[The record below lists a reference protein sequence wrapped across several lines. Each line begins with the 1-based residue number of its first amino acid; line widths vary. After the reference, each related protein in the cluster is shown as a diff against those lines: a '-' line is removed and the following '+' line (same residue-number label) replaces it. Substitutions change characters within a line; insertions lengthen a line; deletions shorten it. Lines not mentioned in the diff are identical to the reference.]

1 MNLVMNYFDHGVGRE
16 SIIAH
21 EMKDSSMLG
30 KPCIVNFFPSMQTQL
45 SVPLSLKIWSAAVA

>member
-1 MNLVMNYFDHGVGRE
+1 MNYFDHGVGRE

-30 KPCIVNFFPSMQTQL
+30 KPSAIFPPACKVNCKASL
-45 SVPLSLKIWSAAVA
+45 PLSLKIWSAAVA